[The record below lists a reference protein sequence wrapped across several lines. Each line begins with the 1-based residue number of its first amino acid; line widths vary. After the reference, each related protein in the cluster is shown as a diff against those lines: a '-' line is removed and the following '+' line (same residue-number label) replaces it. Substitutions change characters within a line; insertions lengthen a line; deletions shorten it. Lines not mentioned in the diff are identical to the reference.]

1 MSQKASRYVVLYKT
15 SIVANIW
22 FASNGLG
29 DLSSWKV
36 RSRLVERL
44 DV

>member
-15 SIVANIW
+15 SIRL
-22 FASNGLG
+22 ASNGLG

-44 DV
+44 DI